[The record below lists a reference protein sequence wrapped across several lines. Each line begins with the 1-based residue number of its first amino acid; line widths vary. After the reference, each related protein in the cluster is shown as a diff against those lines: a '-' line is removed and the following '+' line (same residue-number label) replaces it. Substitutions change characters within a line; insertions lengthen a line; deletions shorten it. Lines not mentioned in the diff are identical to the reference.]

1 MKLVRERNSGRR
13 FSRRGFLLSGGA
25 TSAAIAAGALFPLRC
40 NGKFYPGA
48 AIAGVPLGGLTRE
61 EAHVALQARVDD
73 FLASAVT
80 YVYQNQAW
88 RFSAQELG
96 ISLNIEDALDR
107 AWSHGR
113 EDGVTGRY
121 EAILDR
127 SSLNLPLVARV
138 DTATFKAALQ
148 GIADEI
154 HLDPVDAT
162 FGMEGTEITIT
173 PERTGRTLN
182 ISAAREATLSAM
194 VDLQPITVM
203 LRVAIDPVTVTTEDL
218 EPSRAEAALLVSG
231 GVTLHYQENIWEVDR
246 DALARSIIIPND
258 VVNARP
264 VLDPG
269 TLAIIL
275 QPIADELY
283 RAPVDAEIGWNNGV
297 YAISESRA
305 GRAIDLEKLAER
317 VIEAAGNDD
326 ERVVQIPARKLVP
339 DIDSENLDALGITGL
354 LADGSSSYAGS
365 ASERAINV
373 EISAEKVTH
382 TPIPPGGSYSFLSS
396 VGTISVDA
404 GFVEGKIIADGW
416 YTSDIGGGVCQVSTT
431 VYRAALLAG
440 LPFTEWWPHAFRV
453 GFYEQDGWPAG
464 MDAAIYQPNN
474 EGEWA
479 LDLVFTNPTDS
490 WMLLEMTTANQVV
503 TASLYGPE
511 TGYQVELSDVELSNV
526 TQPPPPL
533 ERTSDE
539 LPAGQR
545 RQTQQAQTGVTA
557 TLVRRVRKDG
567 ELVSEETFTSVYAP
581 VADAFVVG
589 TGS

>member
-1 MKLVRERNSGRR
+1 VKLVRERTPGRR
-13 FSRRGFLLSGGA
+13 VSRRGFLLSGGA
-25 TSAAIAAGALFPLRC
+25 TTAAVAAGALFPLRC

-48 AIAGVPLGGLTRE
+48 AIAGVPIGGLTRD
-61 EAHVALQARVDD
+61 EAQAALQERVDA
-73 FLASAVT
+73 FMRSAVT
-80 YVYQNQAW
+80 YVYQNQTW

-96 ISLNIEDALDR
+96 ISIDFDHALDL
-107 AWSHGR
+107 AWSYGR

-121 EAILDR
+121 EALLDR
-127 SSLNLPLVARV
+127 RELALPLITRV
-138 DTATFKAALQ
+138 DTATFEAALQ
-148 GIADEI
+148 GIADEL

-162 FGMEGTEITIT
+162 FGMQGTDITIT

-182 ISAAREATLSAM
+182 VTAAREATLSAM

-203 LRVAIDPVTVTTEDL
+203 LRVTVDPVAITAADL
-218 EPSRAEAALLVSG
+218 EPSRAEAALLISG
-231 GVTLHYQENIWEVDR
+231 GVTLEYRDERWEVDR
-246 DALARSIIIPND
+246 DALARSIVIPHD
-258 VVNARP
+258 AVNARP

-275 QPIADELY
+275 QPIADALY
-283 RAPVDAEIGWNNGV
+283 RAPVNAEIGWNDGV

-305 GRAIDLEKLAER
+305 GREIDLEKLAER
-317 VIEAAGNDD
+317 VIEAAGQSDD
-326 ERVVQIPARKLVP
+326 RTVQIPARKLVP
-339 DIDSENLDALGITGL
+339 EIDSDNLDALGITGL

-373 EISAEKVTH
+373 EVSAEKVTH
-382 TPIPPGGSYSFLSS
+382 TPIPPGGSFSFLSA

-453 GFYEQDGWPAG
+453 AFYELDGWPAG

-490 WMLLEMTTANQVV
+490 WMLLQMTTADQVA
-503 TASLYGPE
+503 TASLYGPD
-511 TGYQVELSDVELSNV
+511 TGYQVELTDVELSNV

-533 ERTSDE
+533 ERTSAE

-545 RQTQQAQTGVTA
+545 QQTQQPQTGVTA

-567 ELVSEETFTSVYAP
+567 ELLREETFTSVYAP
-581 VADAFVVG
+581 VAAAFVVG
-589 TGS
+589 TGR